1 MIIEAE
7 EIDMSGNA
15 LNVNVATETD
25 LSDLHLFDDTEQDA
39 DPGPGSVDARRKLE
53 DKLEE
58 LRLQRDLKEFD
69 FDF

>member
-1 MIIEAE
+1 
-7 EIDMSGNA
+7 MSGDA
-15 LNVNVATETD
+15 LNVNETSDAD
-25 LSDLHLFDDTEQDA
+25 LSDLHLFDDSEEEA
-39 DPGPGSVDARRKLE
+39 SVSPSSVDARRKLE